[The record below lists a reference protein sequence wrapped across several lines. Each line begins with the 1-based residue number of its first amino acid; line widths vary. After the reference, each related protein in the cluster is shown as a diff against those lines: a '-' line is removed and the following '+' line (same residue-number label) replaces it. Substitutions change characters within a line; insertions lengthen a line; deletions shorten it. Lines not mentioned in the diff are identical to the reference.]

1 MSISRHI
8 RKFSARWLVRALL
21 SASFI
26 FAPAAGTGFLS
37 QPAQAQ
43 EAIDFRA
50 ALDGY
55 GQWVQH
61 PRWGEVW
68 IPDQMPPD
76 WQPYR
81 MGHWAYTDEW
91 GWYWDSEEDFGWVT
105 YHYGRWA
112 FDRGLGWIWIPG
124 KEWGPAWVD
133 WRQGDNFVGWA
144 PLPPDDA
151 IDEDYETPDTYMFVR
166 AGDLLAPQVYVVFLP
181 PQERFAYYNRS
192 FLVNRSVMLRGGA
205 RIAVNPGVPPA
216 FIARASGHPFRPVS
230 IAPIVLAGTAGVVGA
245 VILRDNFRDRERTRV
260 SIREGSRF
268 IQPNDHFVPLKPLQK
283 GERGQLGAN
292 APLAARGVGIETKSK
307 NFGGA
312 PGGQIQNLGV
322 QKQITPKDGSQ
333 KTFQPKDD
341 SRKTFQPKDESRKTF
356 QPKDDSRKTF
366 QPKDDSRKTFQ
377 PKDDSR
383 KTFQPKDDSRNNQIR
398 SQEFQQQNTQ
408 QKTLHEEK
416 FQQKTFQQQGGQNNP
431 GIQNNQPRI
440 QQQNV
445 QPRVQQQIVQ
455 PKVVQPQVQP
465 KTPPAPGD
473 KTKPVQ

>member
-1 MSISRHI
+1 MSISRYV
-8 RKFSARWLVRALL
+8 RKLSARWFVRALL
-21 SASFI
+21 AASFV

-68 IPDQMPPD
+68 IPNQMPPD

-105 YHYGRWA
+105 YHDGRWA

-124 KEWGPAWVD
+124 REWGPAWVD

-144 PLPPDDA
+144 PQPPDDA

-166 AGDLLAPQVYVVFLP
+166 AGDLLAPQVYVVFLEP
-181 PQERFAYYNRS
+181 RERFAYYNRS
-192 FLVNRSVMLRGGA
+192 FLVNRSVMLRGGS

-216 FIARASGHPFRPVS
+216 FIARASGRPFRPVS

-245 VILRDNFRDRERTRV
+245 IILRENFHDRERTRV
-260 SIREGSRF
+260 SIREGGRF
-268 IQPNDHFVPLKPLQK
+268 IQPNDHFAPLKPLQK

-307 NFGGA
+307 NFGNA
-312 PGGQIQNLGV
+312 RGGQIQNLGV

-341 SRKTFQPKDESRKTF
+341 SRKTFQPKDNS
-356 QPKDDSRKTF
+356 Q
-366 QPKDDSRKTFQ
+366 
-377 PKDDSR
+377 
-383 KTFQPKDDSRNNQIR
+383 NNQIR
-398 SQEFQQQNTQ
+398 SQNFQQQNTQ
-408 QKTLHEEK
+408 QKTFQQQNTQPKTLHEEK
-416 FQQKTFQQQGGQNNP
+416 FQQKTFQQQGGQNKP
-431 GIQNNQPRI
+431 SIQNNQPHI
-440 QQQNV
+440 QQRNV

-465 KTPPAPGD
+465 KTPPPPGD

>member
-1 MSISRHI
+1 MRISGSVC
-8 RKFSARWLVRALL
+8 KFSARWLVPALL
-21 SASFI
+21 AALLV
-26 FAPAAGTGFLS
+26 FAPAIGTVFLS
-37 QPAQAQ
+37 PSAYAQ

-50 ALDGY
+50 ALDQS

-68 IPDQMPPD
+68 IPNQMPPD

-81 MGHWAYTDEW
+81 VGHWVYTDEW

-124 KEWGPAWVD
+124 MEWGPAWVD
-133 WRQGDNFVGWA
+133 WRQGDDFVGWA

-166 AGDLLAPQVYVVFLP
+166 AGDLLAPRAYDVFLP
-181 PQERFAYYNRS
+181 RQERFAHYNRS
-192 FLVNRSVMLRGGA
+192 FLVNRSVLLRGGG

-216 FIARASGHPFRPVS
+216 FIARASGRPFRPVS

-245 VILRDNFRDRERTRV
+245 IILRENFRDRERTRV
-260 SIREGSRF
+260 SIREGNRF
-268 IQPNDHFVPLKPLQK
+268 IQPNDHFAPLKPLQK

-312 PGGQIQNLGV
+312 PGSQIQNLGV

-341 SRKTFQPKDESRKTF
+341 SRETFQPKDGTQKTFQPKDNSQNNQIRGQGNEQNQRKTFQQEGGTQKTF
-356 QPKDDSRKTF
+356 QPKDNS
-366 QPKDDSRKTFQ
+366 Q
-377 PKDDSR
+377 
-383 KTFQPKDDSRNNQIR
+383 NQIR
-398 SQEFQQQNTQ
+398 SQGIQQQNTQ
-408 QKTLHEEK
+408 QKTI
-416 FQQKTFQQQGGQNNP
+416 QQQGGQN
-431 GIQNNQPRI
+431 I

-445 QPRVQQQIVQ
+445 QPQIQQQTVTPRVQQQPVQ
-455 PKVVQPQVQP
+455 Q
-465 KTPPAPGD
+465 KTPPAKDD
-473 KTKPVQ
+473 KAKPVQ